1 MKRYYTLISILVCL
15 PMLTYSQLTTVKE
28 GYKVEKPKFSPP
40 VEDMANSFM
49 EKPAPGFQANDL
61 NQISRTIS
69 NYYGKSLV
77 IFFWGS
83 ESEICKEYIP
93 YINELNRECDGLK
106 SELLSFGDESR
117 SQIQAFSKDQNIE
130 FTVVPNGAF
139 LGEAIYGEE
148 LGTPR
153 FFIADRK
160 GIIRAVIPEEAAS
173 VPVKTIAHI
182 KMLLTDLKS
191 NN

>member
-1 MKRYYTLISILVCL
+1 MKRYLLIYIILCL
-15 PMLTYSQLTTVKE
+15 PLLTFSQLTTVKE

-40 VEDMANSFM
+40 VEDLANSFL
-49 EKPAPGFQANDL
+49 EKSAPGFQANDL
-61 NQISRTIS
+61 NQVSRTIS

-77 IFFWGS
+77 IFFWSS
-83 ESEICKEYIP
+83 ENEICKEYIP
-93 YINELNRECDGLK
+93 YINELNKECAALK

-117 SQIQAFSKDQNIE
+117 SQILAYSKDQHIE

-139 LGEAIYGEE
+139 LGEAVYGKE

-160 GIIRAVIPEEAAS
+160 GIIRAVIPAEAAT